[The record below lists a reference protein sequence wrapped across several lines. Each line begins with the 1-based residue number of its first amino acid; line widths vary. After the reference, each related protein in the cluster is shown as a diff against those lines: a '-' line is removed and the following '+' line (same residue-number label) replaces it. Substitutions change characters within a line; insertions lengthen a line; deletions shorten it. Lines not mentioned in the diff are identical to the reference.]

1 MKPGEGNDKRGLAS
15 MATLPVFYIEA
26 HCAKRS
32 LLLQKIQ
39 YQQFFG
45 SPSLR
50 DSRVPNYVVQSDVAA
65 RLHTIS
71 CEEEGHA
78 CYVLH
83 SVPALVE
90 NESLG
95 TEATFIAEQETK
107 GCM

>member
-1 MKPGEGNDKRGLAS
+1 MTREGWQLWLHY
-15 MATLPVFYIEA
+15 MCFTLRLTA
-26 HCAKRS
+26 
-32 LLLQKIQ
+32 QKEVC
-39 YQQFFG
+39 YQRKFSISSFFG

-65 RLHTIS
+65 RLHAIS

-95 TEATFIAEQETK
+95 TEATLIAEQETK